1 MGSNI
6 KKLKSKKGSSRSE
19 RYQEIFSFF
28 QYNNHRLSTEKK
40 KLELERLLSKSNR
53 DSHLNT
59 ELNLN
64 YEV

>member
-6 KKLKSKKGSSRSE
+6 KKLKSKKGSSRAE
-19 RYQEIFSFF
+19 RYQEIFSYFHF
-28 QYNNHRLSTEKK
+28 KNHRLSTGKK
-40 KLELERLLSKSNR
+40 KLELERILSKSNR